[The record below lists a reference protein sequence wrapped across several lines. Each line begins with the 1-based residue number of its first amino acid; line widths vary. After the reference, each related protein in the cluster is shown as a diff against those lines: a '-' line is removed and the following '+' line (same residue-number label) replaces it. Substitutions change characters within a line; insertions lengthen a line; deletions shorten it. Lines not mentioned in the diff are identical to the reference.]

1 MKPKSKLNWDTVE
14 LVGELI
20 PAFSSQST
28 KRPVPLP
35 VKRVFSKWP
44 DPPDPPDPKTRD
56 ASPDPRTKLILS
68 GASAKA
74 RSRGPTHTHK
84 QLRKLIPEGV
94 EMLIYGWW
102 LVTAALE
109 SDRDLSRG
117 VEIAAHAIAA
127 TSQRFMRTAR

>member
-1 MKPKSKLNWDTVE
+1 MKPKSKIDWNTVE

-20 PAFSSQST
+20 PASISQST

-44 DPPDPPDPKTRD
+44 DPPDPKTRT
-56 ASPDPRTKLILS
+56 SPDPRTKQILA

-74 RSRGPTHTHK
+74 RARGPSYTHT
-84 QLRKLIPEGV
+84 QLRKRIPEGL

-127 TSQRFMRTAR
+127 TSQRFMHMR